1 MNSSHS
7 LKLLLTASALTVW
20 LLGCATT
27 EAPKPEPITDEAEP
41 VAAEP
46 EPESDE
52 ITIVKSPN
60 DDHSYRY
67 LKFDNDLTVILVH
80 RPEEGKAGA
89 ALAVSRG
96 SNDDLPEYEG
106 IAHFLEHMLFLGTE
120 KYPDPDGYSDF
131 ISKYGGNRNAYTA
144 TELTNY
150 FFDIDEEYFPEAL
163 DRFAQFFTAPLLD
176 ETYVEREKNAVHS
189 EYQMQMRSDVWRGM
203 SVMKTIMNPEHPMSK
218 FNIGSSETLADVDR
232 AIVKDFYEKNYSADQ
247 MVLVTVSERS
257 LEDQEALV
265 RERFSDVPNRK
276 LGDAPIPPSS
286 YKMDSL
292 PFAYGYQTIMSNR
305 SLSIGFPVPDVM
317 PHNRTKP
324 LNYLGNLLG
333 HEGEGSLHQ
342 LLHDRGWINSLS
354 AGGGR
359 SDRGNSEFGVS
370 VGVTEKGWEHLD
382 EIHGLIFAYID
393 SMRKHP
399 IEEWRYAEQSA
410 IRELNFR
417 FLEQTSTIG
426 TANQLI
432 NNAQY
437 FEPEDFLR
445 GPYVMDVFDA
455 DLISDYLSYL
465 TRENAVT
472 RISAPDIETDKTEKW
487 FNVPYTLT
495 PDINTNH
502 VVEHEFDLPEPN
514 VYIPDDTTVIAG
526 QHEAIPSL
534 IHDTEGLQLWHTT
547 DTAFGVPRAF
557 VTVRVQYA
565 EPLSSPADVVK
576 NSLLARLLNIKL
588 NVRSYPAVVAGL
600 RGGFGSHSEGLS
612 ITVNGYDDKQSLLLS
627 DMLKLLN
634 EFEIDANHLENQKV
648 ELAKQYDNFKDV
660 RPYQQAFSTIS
671 HTLMSSS
678 WAPST
683 LKTAVDDVTS
693 EVLADWMHAHL
704 AKVAATVLI
713 VGNVTVEESKE
724 IGSTI
729 SNAMNLEAS
738 ERRVPSVHLLSE
750 LHTRN
755 LDIEHNDAVYL
766 VSFQSDNDSIE
777 ERAMIRLLSQVVS
790 SAYFNELR
798 TEQQLGYATISQF
811 MQLFTHPAM
820 VFLVQSPVADVA
832 HIQTATNQF
841 IASRRQELDAMT
853 QEEFDGYKQ
862 GLVTSLLEKDKNLG
876 ERSSRY
882 LSDIIFQ
889 NDSFNTREQ
898 LAAVIRE
905 ASLDDLKATYD
916 HVLDLDS
923 PRRLEVYSPGAKGGA
938 LSQGVAIT
946 DPTIFKQHD

>member
-1 MNSSHS
+1 MNPSRS
-7 LKLLLTASALTVW
+7 LKLLLTASALTAW

-27 EAPKPEPITDEAEP
+27 EAPEPEPIA
-41 VAAEP
+41 V

-52 ITIVKSPN
+52 ITIIKSPN

-67 LKFDNDLTVILVH
+67 LKLENDLTVILVH

-150 FFDIDEEYFPEAL
+150 YFDIDEEYFAEAL

-176 ETYVEREKNAVHS
+176 ETYVDREKNAVHS

-203 SVMKTIMNPEHPMSK
+203 SVMKTIMNPDHPMSK
-218 FNIGSSETLADVDR
+218 FNIGSNETLADVDR
-232 AIVKDFYEKNYSADQ
+232 AIVKDFYENNYSADQ

-257 LEDQEALV
+257 LDDQEALV
-265 RERFSDVPNRK
+265 RERFSDVPNRE
-276 LGDAPIPPSS
+276 LGEAPVPPSS
-286 YKMDSL
+286 YDMDSL

-324 LNYLGNLLG
+324 LNYLSNLLG

-342 LLHDRGWINSLS
+342 LLQDRGWINSLS

-370 VGVTEKGWEHLD
+370 VGVTESGWQHLD

-393 SMRKHP
+393 SIRAHP
-399 IEEWRYAEQSA
+399 IEKWRYDEQTA
-410 IRELNFR
+410 VRRLNFR
-417 FLEQTSTIG
+417 FLEQGSTIG
-426 TANQLI
+426 TANQLV
-432 NNAQY
+432 NNAQI
-437 FEPEDFLR
+437 FEPEDLIQ
-445 GPYVMDVFDA
+445 GPYVMEEFNEE
-455 DLISDYLSYL
+455 LIGDYLSYL
-465 TRENAVT
+465 TRENSVT

-495 PDINTNH
+495 PDIDTTH
-502 VVEHEFDLPEPN
+502 VVDHEFTLPEPN
-514 VYIPDDTTVIAG
+514 VYIPEDTSVIAG
-526 QHEAIPSL
+526 INESIPSL
-534 IHDTEGLQLWHTT
+534 LHDADGLQIWHAT
-547 DTAFGVPRAF
+547 DTAFSVPKAYI
-557 VTVRVQYA
+557 TVRFQYA
-565 EPLSSPADVVK
+565 EPLSGPGDVVK
-576 NSLLARLLNIKL
+576 NALLSRLLNIKL

-600 RGGFGSHSEGLS
+600 YGGFGSHSEGLS
-612 ITVNGYDDKQSLLLS
+612 ITVNGYDDKQTLLLN

-634 EFEIDANHLENQKV
+634 EFEIDEKQLENQKV
-648 ELAKQYDNFKDV
+648 ELAKQYNNFKDV

-678 WAPST
+678 WAPSV
-683 LKTAVDDVTS
+683 LKTNVDDVTS
-693 EVLADWMHAHL
+693 EMLADWMDARL
-704 AKVAATVLI
+704 AQVAATVLI
-713 VGNVTVEESKE
+713 VGNVTAEDSKA
-724 IGSTI
+724 IGDTI

-738 ERRVPSVHLLSE
+738 ERRVPSIHLLSE

-755 LDIEHNDAVYL
+755 LNIEHNDAVYL
-766 VSFQSDNDSIE
+766 VSFFGENDSIE

-798 TEQQLGYATISQF
+798 TEQQLGYATISQS
-811 MQLFTHPAM
+811 MQLFKHPSM
-820 VFLVQSPVADVA
+820 VFLVQSPVADVG

-841 IASRRQELDAMT
+841 IAQRRHELESMT

-882 LSDIIFQ
+882 QGDVVYQ
-889 NDSFNTREQ
+889 NPSFNTREQ

-905 ASLDDLKATYD
+905 ASLDDLRATYD
-916 HVLDLDS
+916 RILDLDS
-923 PRRLEVYSPGAKGGA
+923 PRRLEVYSPGQKGGT
-938 LSQGVAIT
+938 LTQGVAIT